1 MLPEDHPR
9 VWLRYNSMSLLGDA
23 LVRQASE
30 PSLAV
35 EARMEKLRE
44 AEALLV
50 ESGGWLT
57 QNGDRIPQQVRA
69 ERLRQALERV
79 VKLYEFWHAA
89 EPDAGHDARA
99 AEWRAEL
106 ENLPGP

>member
-1 MLPEDHPR
+1 
-9 VWLRYNSMSLLGDA
+9 MSLLGEVLVEQATDA
-23 LVRQASE
+23 
-30 PSLAV
+30 SLAV
-35 EARMEKLRE
+35 EARMEKLRD
-44 AEALLV
+44 AEPLLI
-50 ESGGWLT
+50 ESGDWLT
-57 QNGDRIPQQVRA
+57 RNADRIPQRVRA

-79 VKLYEFWHAA
+79 VKLYELWHAA